1 MSLYPKSAN
10 ILIEQLAK
18 LPGVGK
24 ATAQR
29 LAFFILK
36 SDQQDNIN
44 LAYAIKEIKEKIT
57 FCVDCGIMAESEIC
71 SICLDENRDEKII
84 CVVEEPQDI
93 YSFERTNSFK
103 GRYHVLGGVLSPLDG
118 VGPDELNIENL
129 YNRVESGMEVI
140 LATNPSVEGDTTCL
154 YLSGKLEDRGVK
166 VTRLARGLPV
176 GSDLEYMD
184 ELTLVLS
191 LIHILTLPTKA

>member
-10 ILIEQLAK
+10 LLIEQLAK
-18 LPGVGK
+18 LPGIGK

-36 SDQQDNIN
+36 SDQKENIA
-44 LAYAIKEIKEKIT
+44 LANAIKEIKENIR
-57 FCVDCGIMAESEIC
+57 FCFECGIMSESEIC
-71 SICLDENRDEKII
+71 NICTDQNRDNNIICL
-84 CVVEEPQDI
+84 VEEPQDI

-103 GRYHVLGGVLSPLDG
+103 GKYHVLGGVLSPLDG
-118 VGPDELNIENL
+118 IGPDDLNLDNL
-129 YNRVESGMEVI
+129 YKRVVSGMEVI

-154 YLSGKLEDRGVK
+154 YLSKKLEELGVN

-184 ELTLVLS
+184 ELTLVRAMEGRTS
-191 LIHILTLPTKA
+191 V

>member
-44 LAYAIKEIKEKIT
+44 LAHAIKEIKEKIT

-93 YSFERTNSFK
+93 YSFEKTNSFK

-184 ELTLVLS
+184 ELTLVRAMEGRTS
-191 LIHILTLPTKA
+191 I

>member
-10 ILIEQLAK
+10 LLIEQLAK

-36 SDQQDNIN
+36 SDQKENIA
-44 LAYAIKEIKEKIT
+44 LASAIKEIKENIC
-57 FCVDCGIMAESEIC
+57 FCFECGIMSESEIC
-71 SICLDENRDEKII
+71 NICTDQNRDGNII

-103 GRYHVLGGVLSPLDG
+103 GKYHVLGGVLSPLDG
-118 VGPDELNIENL
+118 IGPDDLNLDNL
-129 YNRVESGMEVI
+129 YKRVVSGMEVI

-154 YLSGKLEDRGVK
+154 YLSKKLEELGVN
-166 VTRLARGLPV
+166 VTKLARGLPV

-184 ELTLVLS
+184 ELTLVRAMEGRTS
-191 LIHILTLPTKA
+191 V

>member
-10 ILIEQLAK
+10 LLIEQLAK

-36 SDQQDNIN
+36 SDQKENIA
-44 LAYAIKEIKEKIT
+44 LANAIKEIKENIR
-57 FCVDCGIMAESEIC
+57 FCFECGIMSESEIC
-71 SICLDENRDEKII
+71 NICTDQNRDSNIICL
-84 CVVEEPQDI
+84 VEEPQDI

-103 GRYHVLGGVLSPLDG
+103 GKYHVLGGVLSPLDG
-118 VGPDELNIENL
+118 IGPDDLNLDNL
-129 YNRVESGMEVI
+129 YKRVVSGMEII

-154 YLSGKLEDRGVK
+154 YLSKKLEELGVN

-184 ELTLVLS
+184 ELTLVRAMEGRTS
-191 LIHILTLPTKA
+191 V

>member
-10 ILIEQLAK
+10 LLIEQLAK

-36 SDQQDNIN
+36 SDQKENIA
-44 LAYAIKEIKEKIT
+44 LASAIKEIKENIR
-57 FCVDCGIMAESEIC
+57 FCFECGIMSESEIC
-71 SICLDENRDEKII
+71 NICTDQNRDSNII

-103 GRYHVLGGVLSPLDG
+103 GKYHVLGGVLSPLDG
-118 VGPDELNIENL
+118 IGPDDLNLDNL
-129 YNRVESGMEVI
+129 YKRVVSGMEVI

-154 YLSGKLEDRGVK
+154 YLSKRLEELGVN
-166 VTRLARGLPV
+166 VTKLARGLPV

-184 ELTLVLS
+184 ELTLVRAMEGRTS
-191 LIHILTLPTKA
+191 V

>member
-18 LPGVGK
+18 LPGIGK

-44 LAYAIKEIKEKIT
+44 LAQAIKKIKEKIT
-57 FCVDCGIMAESEIC
+57 FCVDCGIMSESEIC

-93 YSFERTNSFK
+93 YSFEKTNSFK

-118 VGPDELNIENL
+118 VGPDELNIEKL
-129 YNRVESGMEVI
+129 FNRVNSGMEVI

-154 YLSGKLEDRGVK
+154 YLSGKLEDKGVK

-184 ELTLVLS
+184 ELTLVRAMEGRTT
-191 LIHILTLPTKA
+191 I

>member
-10 ILIEQLAK
+10 HLIEQLAK
-18 LPGVGK
+18 LPGVGR

-29 LAFFILK
+29 LAFFILL
-36 SDQQDNIN
+36 SDQKENIA
-44 LAYAIKEIKEKIT
+44 LASAIKEIKENIR
-57 FCVDCGIMAESEIC
+57 FCFECGIMSESEIC
-71 SICLDENRDEKII
+71 NICTDQNRDGSII

-93 YSFERTNSFK
+93 YSFERTNSYK
-103 GRYHVLGGVLSPLDG
+103 GKYHVLGGVLSPLDG
-118 VGPDELNIENL
+118 IGPDDLNLDNL
-129 YNRVESGMEVI
+129 YKRVVSGMEVI

-154 YLSGKLEDRGVK
+154 YLSKKLEELGVN

-184 ELTLVLS
+184 ELTLVRAMEGRTS
-191 LIHILTLPTKA
+191 L

>member
-36 SDQQDNIN
+36 SAQQDNIN
-44 LAYAIKEIKEKIT
+44 LANAIKEIKEKIT

-93 YSFERTNSFK
+93 YSFEKTNSFK

-129 YNRVESGMEVI
+129 YSRVEIGMEVI

-154 YLSGKLEDRGVK
+154 YLSGKLEDKGVK

-184 ELTLVLS
+184 ELTLVRAMEGRTT
-191 LIHILTLPTKA
+191 I

>member
-18 LPGVGK
+18 LPGIGK

-44 LAYAIKEIKEKIT
+44 LAHAIKKIKEKIT
-57 FCVDCGIMAESEIC
+57 FCVDCGIMSESEIC

-118 VGPDELNIENL
+118 VGPDELNIEKL

-184 ELTLVLS
+184 ELTLVRAMEGRTT
-191 LIHILTLPTKA
+191 I

>member
-44 LAYAIKEIKEKIT
+44 LAHAIKEIKEKIT

-71 SICLDENRDEKII
+71 SICLDENRDGKII

-93 YSFERTNSFK
+93 YSFEKTNSFK

-140 LATNPSVEGDTTCL
+140 LATNPSIEGDTTCL

-184 ELTLVLS
+184 ELTLVRAMEGRTT
-191 LIHILTLPTKA
+191 I

>member
-1 MSLYPKSAN
+1 MSLYPNSAN

-44 LAYAIKEIKEKIT
+44 LAHAIKEIKEKIT

-93 YSFERTNSFK
+93 YSFEKTNSFK

-184 ELTLVLS
+184 ELTLVRAMEGRTT
-191 LIHILTLPTKA
+191 I